1 MREGLLAEKVGM
13 SRFYDKDKINHSVT
27 VLQVKECQV
36 VSLKSY
42 DKDGYNAVTLSHG
55 NYTKSVDKPFKEFL
69 KKNNL
74 KAFSHSREFKLK
86 EPSSFKIGDKVNVS
100 NFMVGQFVDVTSN
113 SIGKGFAGGM
123 KRHNFAGNRATH
135 GVSISH
141 RSHGSTGQCQ
151 DPGKVFKGKKMAG
164 RLGNKKVTIQNLKI
178 LNIDTVNNLIILKG
192 AVPGHKG
199 SIIKIVDAV
208 KKKQK
213 ISLNENVNQNINED
227 TLPQESKDTN
237 TNAPENVTENKSD
250 VSRNV
255 AASTQANIN
264 NENAQ
269 KEEGKADVKEVEQN
283 IQSTSDTKQTEK
295 S

>member
-36 VSLKSY
+36 VSLKNY
-42 DKDGYNAVTLSHG
+42 DLDGYNAVTLSHG
-55 NYTKSVDKPFKEFL
+55 EYSKSITKPFKEFL
-69 KKNNL
+69 KKNKL
-74 KAFSHSREFKLK
+74 KAFVHSKEFRLK
-86 EPSSFKIGDKVNVS
+86 EPSRFKVGDKLSVS
-100 NFMVGQFVDVTSN
+100 NFIVGQFVDVTSN

-123 KRHNFAGNRATH
+123 KRHNFSGNRATH

-178 LNIDTVNNLIILKG
+178 LNIDTENNLIILKG

-208 KKKQK
+208 KKNQK
-213 ISLNENVNQNINED
+213 ISVNIGVNKNINED
-227 TLPQESKDTN
+227 SSSENLQDTN
-237 TNAPENVTENKSD
+237 TNVPEKVTATTAEISENDKTQKNIENNNVKKDETNNQSNSD
-250 VSRNV
+250 SK
-255 AASTQANIN
+255 
-264 NENAQ
+264 Q
-269 KEEGKADVKEVEQN
+269 KEN
-283 IQSTSDTKQTEK
+283 S
-295 S
+295 

>member
-36 VSLKSY
+36 VSLKNF

-55 NYTKSVDKPFKEFL
+55 SYSKAIGKPFKEFL
-69 KKNNL
+69 KKNKL
-74 KAFSHSREFKLK
+74 KAFSHSKEFKLTQ
-86 EPSSFKIGDKVNVS
+86 PSRFKVGDKVSVS
-100 NFMVGQFVDVTSN
+100 NFTVGQFVDATSN

-123 KRHNFAGNRATH
+123 KRHNFSGNRATH

-178 LNIDTVNNLIILKG
+178 LNIDNENNLIILKG

-199 SIIKIVDAV
+199 SLIKIVDAV
-208 KKKQK
+208 KKNQK
-213 ISLNENVNQNINED
+213 ISINEEANKNINKD
-227 TLPQESKDTN
+227 SLPENFQNNN
-237 TNAPENVTENKSD
+237 TNVSENVTAVTPEKS
-250 VSRNV
+250 
-255 AASTQANIN
+255 
-264 NENAQ
+264 ENAKLQ
-269 KEEGKADVKEVEQN
+269 KNSESNNIKEDEKKNQLTAD
-283 IQSTSDTKQTEK
+283 SKQTENP
-295 S
+295 

>member
-13 SRFYDKDKINHSVT
+13 SRFYDKDKVNHSVT
-27 VLQVKECQV
+27 VLEVKECHV
-36 VSLKSY
+36 VSIKSF
-42 DKDGYNAVTLSHG
+42 DRDGYNAVTLSHG
-55 NYTKSVDKPFKEFL
+55 NYLKSISKPFKEFL
-69 KKNNL
+69 KKNKL
-74 KAFSHSREFKLK
+74 KAFSHSKEFKLK
-86 EPSSFKIGDKVNVS
+86 EPSRFKVGDKLSVS
-100 NFMVGQFVDVTSN
+100 NFIIGQFVDVTSN

-178 LNIDTVNNLIILKG
+178 LNIDTENNLIILKG

-208 KKKQK
+208 KKNQS
-213 ISLNENVNQNINED
+213 IAINENKEGTKNIDVESLPD
-227 TLPQESKDTN
+227 TPKDTG
-237 TNAPENVTENKSD
+237 TNISESSQDSKTNLSENETPTTSDNSENEKIQKS
-250 VSRNV
+250 
-255 AASTQANIN
+255 IEN
-264 NENAQ
+264 NN
-269 KEEGKADVKEVEQN
+269 VKEDEKN
-283 IQSTSDTKQTEK
+283 KQST
-295 S
+295 

>member
-36 VSLKSY
+36 VSLKNY
-42 DKDGYNAVTLSHG
+42 DLDGYNAVTLSHG
-55 NYTKSVDKPFKEFL
+55 EYSKSITKPFKEFL
-69 KKNNL
+69 KKNKL
-74 KAFSHSREFKLK
+74 KAFVHSKEFRLK
-86 EPSSFKIGDKVNVS
+86 EPSRFKVGDKLSVS
-100 NFMVGQFVDVTSN
+100 NFIVGQFVDVTSN

-123 KRHNFAGNRATH
+123 KRHNFSGNRATH

-178 LNIDTVNNLIILKG
+178 LNIDTENNLIILKG

-208 KKKQK
+208 KKNQK
-213 ISLNENVNQNINED
+213 ISINEEVNKD
-227 TLPQESKDTN
+227 INEGSSPENPKDNNSDESKKVEVATL
-237 TNAPENVTENKSD
+237 ENGENDK
-250 VSRNV
+250 
-255 AASTQANIN
+255 TQKNIEN
-264 NENAQ
+264 NN
-269 KEEGKADVKEVEQN
+269 VKEVEKNNQLN
-283 IQSTSDTKQTEK
+283 PDLKQTEN